1 MGLAEFIESYG
12 FHIQTVIIFVA
23 FLAVSALLVKFVV
36 DKGYV
41 SGMPHYK
48 QLVREN
54 EGFTSTM
61 MVPVESEK
69 KTKEGFFGNAAL
81 VRGNQMVSEG
91 FGGIAVGAGEP
102 QCLRTLPDAA
112 EVYATFMGRQT
123 GSEQA
128 GSDLEEFRLLLSKWG
143 CLKKDLMSPSGIVE
157 ATRYVPYSTLHDRIP
172 VADLAG
178 QCNAKTLPSRDLD
191 ITFETWKERAAF
203 LLRRLC
209 SATNM
214 SSSEATALERKL
226 MGAWTD
232 VYEIAKSQ
240 CLTYI
245 PSGQM
250 MLPRDAA
257 PYSPDEIGDL
267 GTYKGYF

>member
-23 FLAVSALLVKFVV
+23 FLAISALIVKFVV

-41 SGMPHYK
+41 GGMPHYK
-48 QLVREN
+48 TIVREE
-54 EGFTSTM
+54 EGFTTTM
-61 MVPVESEK
+61 KVPVKQEK
-69 KTKEGFFGNAAL
+69 KVKEEEGFY
-81 VRGNQMVSEG
+81 
-91 FGGIAVGAGEP
+91 GGIAVGAGEP
-102 QCLRTLPDAA
+102 QCLRTLPEAA

-128 GSDLEEFRLLLSKWG
+128 GSDLEEFRLLVSKWG

-178 QCNAKTLPSRDLD
+178 QCNAKTVPSRDLD
-191 ITFETWKERAAF
+191 ITFETWKERGLF

-209 SATNM
+209 SATNL
-214 SSSEATALERKL
+214 SSAEATALEKKL
-226 MGAWTD
+226 MTAWAD

-245 PSGQM
+245 PSGQL

-257 PYSPDEIGDL
+257 PYSPDEISEL
-267 GTYKGYF
+267 GPYKGYF

>member
-12 FHIQTVIIFVA
+12 FHIQTVIILVA
-23 FLAVSALLVKFVV
+23 FLAVIALLLKFVV

-41 SGMPHYK
+41 NGMPMYK
-48 QLVREN
+48 RIVREID
-54 EGFTSTM
+54 GFTLTM
-61 MVPVESEK
+61 TVPVEPTNKKSEE
-69 KTKEGFFGNAAL
+69 EGFY
-81 VRGNQMVSEG
+81 
-91 FGGIAVGAGEP
+91 GGVAVGAGEP

-112 EVYATFMGRQT
+112 EVYAAFLGRQT

-128 GSDLEEFRLLLSKWG
+128 GADLEEFRLLLSKWG

-178 QCNAKTLPSRDLD
+178 QCNAKTVPDRDLD
-191 ITFETWKERAAF
+191 ITFDTWKERGAF

-209 SATNM
+209 SAANM
-214 SSSEATALERKL
+214 SSAEATALEKKL
-226 MGAWTD
+226 MSAWTD
-232 VYEIAKSQ
+232 VYDIAKSQ

-245 PSGQM
+245 PSGQK

-257 PYSPDEIGDL
+257 PMMPDELGEL